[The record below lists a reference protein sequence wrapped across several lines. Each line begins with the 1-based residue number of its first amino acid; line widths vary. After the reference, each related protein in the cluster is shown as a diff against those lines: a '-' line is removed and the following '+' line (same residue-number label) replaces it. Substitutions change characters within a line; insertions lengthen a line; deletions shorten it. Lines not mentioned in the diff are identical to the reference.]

1 MIIVISIIY
10 DIFNDIDIIYL
21 YKLYINYMIK
31 YIFIYKLYDIVYTYV
46 YDHIYVI
53 YVI

>member
-10 DIFNDIDIIYL
+10 DIFNDIIYL

-31 YIFIYKLYDIVYTYV
+31 FIFIYKLYMI
-46 YDHIYVI
+46 
-53 YVI
+53 